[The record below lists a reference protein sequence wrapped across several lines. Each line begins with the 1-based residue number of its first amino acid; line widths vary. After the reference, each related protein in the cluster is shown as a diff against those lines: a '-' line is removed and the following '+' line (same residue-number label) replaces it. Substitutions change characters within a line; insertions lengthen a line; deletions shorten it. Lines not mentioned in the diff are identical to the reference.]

1 VDTIITES
9 MNSVSSR
16 DSKRSQESVTSPR
29 SIIKGSNGSITSPKQ
44 ERFAPKHENAVVT
57 IVDPETDSNPESI
70 QEDPIQMEP
79 EDDNQNKKYSE
90 ESDITSNEDQ
100 DVDVFEDDGETIV
113 SWSVSVNDIQGE
125 TLWSRQDYFLAGQGS

>member
-1 VDTIITES
+1 
-9 MNSVSSR
+9 
-16 DSKRSQESVTSPR
+16 
-29 SIIKGSNGSITSPKQ
+29 
-44 ERFAPKHENAVVT
+44 
-57 IVDPETDSNPESI
+57 
-70 QEDPIQMEP
+70 MEP